1 MVEPDVWGPP
11 IWRAIHFV
19 ALGYPDSPSAEDA
32 AKYKRFFEDL
42 GAVIPC
48 STCSVNYSRH
58 LQELPIDDYLSGGRM
73 RLFEWSVRVH
83 NIVNAEKGKPLM
95 DPATAY
101 ALMVSPSPKG
111 LSCPIDDPTA
121 GGANLPVV
129 MTMATIAAIIG
140 AVVMFLIMRA
150 CAGRRR

>member
-1 MVEPDVWGPP
+1 MWGPP

-32 AKYKRFFEDL
+32 ANYKRFFEDL

-111 LSCPIDDPTA
+111 SCPIDDPTA

-129 MTMATIAAIIG
+129 MAMATIAAIIG